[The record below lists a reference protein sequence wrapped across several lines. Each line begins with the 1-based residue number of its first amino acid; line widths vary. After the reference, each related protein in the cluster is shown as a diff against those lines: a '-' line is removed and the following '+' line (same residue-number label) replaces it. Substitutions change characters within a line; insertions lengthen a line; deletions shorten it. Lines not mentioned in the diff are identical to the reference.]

1 MASNGIHHPEKLN
14 RFDNIWAPHNSPLR
28 CLHRH
33 GGEKDVRDIRCPGL
47 IDPGQLQ
54 GSVLQ
59 ERLALLKT
67 DMQLP
72 QPLPQLDQGLKS
84 SIKRNLREL
93 STVDI
98 AFIERTQ

>member
-1 MASNGIHHPEKLN
+1 MASNGRLHPEKLN

-28 CLHRH
+28 CLNRH
-33 GGEKDVRDIRCPGL
+33 GGKKDVRDIRCPGP
-47 IDPGQLQ
+47 IDSGQLK

-72 QPLPQLDQGLKS
+72 EPLPQLDQSL
-84 SIKRNLREL
+84 KRNPREL

-98 AFIERTQ
+98 AFIQRTH